1 MLIMIIPAAFM
12 FGFAGSGVMYARK
25 SRITLEDFIS
35 ARKSVGSIGSMA
47 TVVASV
53 LGAWILVSPAEAA
66 TRAGLAAVVCYA
78 IGQAAP
84 ILAFTAV
91 GTKLRRLM
99 PNGHSLNE
107 FVWYRYGK
115 LMYAT
120 TLIIVVLYMFTF
132 IAAELGAISRA
143 LEFVTG
149 VPLLFTMVLV
159 VFSTLVY
166 TVYGGL
172 KVSIFTDKIQLI
184 VIIPLLLILF
194 LFTLNQLGGWQA
206 SLSNISSDS
215 NLLSLTNQ
223 VGIEFGITLII
234 AILAA
239 NLFHQGFWQR
249 IYAAKS
255 DADIYKGFIVGGIIV
270 IPMII
275 ISGFFGLWAVSEG
288 LVTDHY
294 SASISLF
301 LLADTILPETMLI
314 VLSILALM
322 LVMSSVDSLLN
333 GIASIFTSDL
343 PKVFSTID
351 PPDLIKYT
359 RIITVILVIPAMFVG
374 WAFQSVLYLFLIA
387 DLVCAAAMV
396 PVFTGL
402 YSKKITGIN
411 CFISFLVGL
420 VSGGLFFPKSD
431 LSGWWELES
440 LTNVWHVLAS
450 GNLLASF
457 TIAIVTSVVA
467 LGLLTMFTPSNEFDF
482 DSLKEVEEITL

>member
-1 MLIMIIPAAFM
+1 MITMIITAAFM
-12 FGFAGSGVMYARK
+12 AAFAAVGVLYARK
-25 SRITLEDFIS
+25 SSISLEDFIS

-53 LGAWILVSPAEAA
+53 LGAWILFSPAEAA
-66 TRAGLAAVVCYA
+66 TWAGLAAVICYA

-84 ILAFTAV
+84 ILAFTVV

-99 PNGHSLNE
+99 PNGHSLNG

-132 IAAELGAISRA
+132 ISAELGAISRA

-149 VPLLFTMVLV
+149 VPLIVTMVLV
-159 VFSTLVY
+159 VVSTLVY

-184 VIIPLLLILF
+184 IIIPLLLILF
-194 LFTLNQLGGWQA
+194 LFSLNQLGGWEA
-206 SLSNISSDS
+206 SLGNISSES
-215 NLLSLTNQ
+215 NLLSLSNQ

-255 DADIYKGFIVGGIIV
+255 DTDIYKGFIVGGIIV

-275 ISGFFGLWAVSEG
+275 ISGFFGLWAVSQG

-301 LLADTILPETMLI
+301 LLADTILPDALLI

-343 PKVFSTID
+343 PKVFSGIN

-359 RIITVILVIPAMFVG
+359 RVITVVLVLPAMVVG
-374 WAFQSVLYLFLIA
+374 WTFQSVLYLFLIA
-387 DLVCAAAMV
+387 DLVCAAAMI
-396 PVFTGL
+396 PVFAGL
-402 YSKKITGIN
+402 YTQKITGIN
-411 CFISFLVGL
+411 CFISILIGL
-420 VSGGLFFPKSD
+420 VSGGLFFPKND
-431 LSGWWELES
+431 LSGWWTLEP
-440 LTNVWHVLAS
+440 LTNIWHVLAS

-457 TIAIVTSVVA
+457 GIAIVASTASLVV
-467 LGLLTMFTPSNEFDF
+467 LTMFSASREFDF
-482 DSLKEVEEITL
+482 DSLQEVQEITS